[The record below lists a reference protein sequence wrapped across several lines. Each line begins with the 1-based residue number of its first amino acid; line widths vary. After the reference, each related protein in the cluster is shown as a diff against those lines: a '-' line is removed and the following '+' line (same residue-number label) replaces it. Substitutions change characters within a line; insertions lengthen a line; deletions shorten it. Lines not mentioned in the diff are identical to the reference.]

1 MKRKRL
7 KNMLVA
13 TTALALLT
21 TSIPLSNLALTT
33 NAIEG
38 VAGNDVH
45 GTGTVT
51 PVSDDALDGYEIGLR
66 FSLVTIENG
75 KSTVVKNRNNTYYF
89 DLWGPNSRPKYKDT
103 NQNIDYILEESRY
116 SPAPTDDN
124 ILYDSASNFDANVN
138 AWVINEGINAQTVNF
153 GQLLDQ
159 WNGNC
164 IFPTSFNILGG
175 TFYDKFMADNDKQIE
190 PMASVVV
197 NYLYGDSLQGLNM
210 EDTFLLVEPIF
221 YLCNPD
227 KNFATTGYQYV
238 ASWYGYINHNINRGL
253 DPGQATTVRDR
264 LSMLGNGFAFGNHG
278 GETTDEKK
286 SALDR
291 VLGLSI
297 PTSLQVLP
305 TTNGANF
312 YFDTTKNSNRY
323 VPDYRTIGYG
333 IQAYWLK
340 DLNEPHKDPIDTYD
354 IKYDPKEP
362 YKPEEPKTTTNP
374 DNPDNPDTPDFDN
387 TGEKTIIKTYVDL
400 YKDADNNTYY
410 TKATD
415 QGTYIEKNT
424 SSRVVI
430 TDESDV
436 NGGYEV
442 VAWYTSSTDTTD
454 YTTDELHG
462 TDMLQR
468 TNKADSI
475 HQSIGQELFTVDGYT
490 SIPNISSTGSQ
501 SYTYI
506 NPTAPNS
513 LSSTDNARQY
523 TKTTDILEPIQKNA
537 ENQYNTDEYI
547 DLGTDNT
554 IVLLYVRE
562 HGWINTNTFSGGGT
576 NHGTGGGNNT
586 GTGTGNDTPDNDNP
600 EQGELKIVKAYGI
613 VNPATHEITNDKNT
627 ETIDEV
633 TRNVHIT
640 SEPGYRLAEY
650 VYSTRGNATTQWNEV
665 TAESWGQLDTTNTSN
680 TTNQSKADTSFYLKG
695 FVDGFSEP
703 YGSSLYSSKY
713 AWTDTETTIDSLSP
727 DTSSIITDLTYPGTY
742 GTGRLSG
749 NQLTNYN
756 STIYFD
762 MPEPDNIEPKNT
774 DTTDDVLYILFLKE
788 DEVEYTADNFIIPES
803 FITRHNDFATNNIT
817 VTGNL
822 TGETTS
828 YLFAKHKFEYSLPL
842 VTGLSEEEGNSIT
855 AWTDPYVIASISQ
868 TNTATTSGLIS
879 KWSKTE
885 LITYNPTD
893 DTIDKRTSTDNNYE
907 LAVKKEQ
914 TTAGILSFTNAN
926 YSYTAYRKDDKPTLA
941 QWKLEQLGS
950 LSADSTYSMD
960 TSIVNLNTWIQ
971 GTEGFKGIDDWNT
984 EICSYSNELAGNRQP
999 NDTINNF
1006 SLPMQF
1012 TDTKATG
1019 NGVEIT
1025 IN

>member
-1 MKRKRL
+1 MSKRL
-7 KNMLVA
+7 KRRTSAILMASILAMSSIPMSSSLPVYADEYNGGGTSGNTGIGSVYNGIDYKDYGIRIYAIDSNGNIKTGKGNKYIVDLWNTKSFTNINTIKQGTNTICRFGNISDTEKIYIDTFETGIETA
-13 TTALALLT
+13 TTNLQAINTIPDTAYLNSIPAFASNTLINGSSTFTMSGETFKGWAT
-21 TSIPLSNLALTT
+21 TS
-33 NAIEG
+33 
-38 VAGNDVH
+38 VQ
-45 GTGTVT
+45 
-51 PVSDDALDGYEIGLR
+51 
-66 FSLVTIENG
+66 
-75 KSTVVKNRNNTYYF
+75 
-89 DLWGPNSRPKYKDT
+89 DT
-103 NQNIDYILEESRY
+103 
-116 SPAPTDDN
+116 
-124 ILYDSASNFDANVN
+124 
-138 AWVINEGINAQTVNF
+138 
-153 GQLLDQ
+153 
-159 WNGNC
+159 
-164 IFPTSFNILGG
+164 LGG
-175 TFYDKFMADNDKQIE
+175 SNWNISLLYYGLTGISLEATDFLVIE
-190 PMASVVV
+190 PMMYTPV
-197 NYLYGDSLQGLNM
+197 
-210 EDTFLLVEPIF
+210 EIPTFHH
-221 YLCNPD
+221 YSAC
-227 KNFATTGYQYV
+227 T
-238 ASWYGYINHNINRGL
+238 WYGFMQQLGNYQGGSQRVTR
-253 DPGQATTVRDR
+253 ATW
-264 LSMLGNGFAFGNHG
+264 GNGFTLEQGKDMA
-278 GETTDEKK
+278 
-286 SALDR
+286 
-291 VLGLSI
+291 GLSA
-297 PTSLQVLP
+297 PSEQFGL
-305 TTNGANF
+305 
-312 YFDTTKNSNRY
+312 SS
-323 VPDYRTIGYG
+323 TIYNVGSTGWG
-333 IQAYWLK
+333 IHILK
-340 DLNEPHKDPIDTYD
+340 SEPIGKTEPPKDPIDTYD

-424 SSRVVI
+424 SNRVVI

-442 VAWYTSSTDTTD
+442 VAWYTSSTETTD

-462 TDMLQR
+462 TDMLQT

-513 LSSTDNARQY
+513 LSSTDNAKQY

-537 ENQYNTDEYI
+537 ENQYNPDEYI

-680 TTNQSKADTSFYLKG
+680 TTNQSKTDTSFYLKG

-828 YLFAKHKFEYSLPL
+828 YLFAKHKFKYSLPL

-855 AWTDPYVIASISQ
+855 AWTDPYIIASISQ

-999 NDTINNF
+999 NDTTNNF